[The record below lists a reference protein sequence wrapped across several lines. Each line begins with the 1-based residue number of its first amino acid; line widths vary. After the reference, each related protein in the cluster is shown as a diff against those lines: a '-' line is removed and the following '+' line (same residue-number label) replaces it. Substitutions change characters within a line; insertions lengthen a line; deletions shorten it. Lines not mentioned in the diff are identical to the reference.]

1 MFQIKVL
8 KNLLLVLFLTVG
20 LVVTGCSSDDDENN
34 DVTVAVNGTVIFDEG
49 DDFFGDVDGDFTG
62 NGGSGT
68 RTFMWQNSL
77 SRADYNADITATAE
91 GLFNMTVRD
100 ADDNIVLDRSLNG
113 AVEPDSFDGVTSNG
127 TSGIWTVTVTLTNFN
142 GDGSFSLSEGD

>member
-8 KNLLLVLFLTVG
+8 KNLLLVSFLTVG